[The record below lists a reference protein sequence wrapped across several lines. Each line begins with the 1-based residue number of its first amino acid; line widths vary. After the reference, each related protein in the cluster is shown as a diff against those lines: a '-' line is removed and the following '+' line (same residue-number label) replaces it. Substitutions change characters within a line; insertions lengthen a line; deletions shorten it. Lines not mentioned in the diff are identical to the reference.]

1 MITDELAQRMLR
13 VKLAR
18 ETGWSLEY
26 IDDLAHQDW
35 ADFIAV
41 FEGEGKAIG

>member
-1 MITDELAQRMLR
+1 MTDEIAERILR

-18 ETGWSLEY
+18 ETGWTLEY
-26 IDDLAHQDW
+26 IDDLSTQDW

-41 FEGEGKAIG
+41 FEGEGKAAR